1 MERACGEIS
10 SRRPNAEGLR
20 AITLD
25 AAYALGDETRR
36 RHLEPGTLGDVTILS
51 GDVTSATPDEIR
63 RMEVISTIVDG
74 IVIYCSDTQ
83 VCGGG

>member
-10 SRRPNAEGLR
+10 SRRPNAEGLC

-36 RHLEPGTLGDVTILS
+36 GHLDPGTLGDVTILS

-63 RMEVISTIVDG
+63 RLEVISTIVDG
-74 IVIYCSDTQ
+74 IVMYCSDTQ